1 MRLGPLC
8 LVVAVVV
15 VLALPGAA
23 AAARTPLTV
32 SPAPG
37 TPDASPKTG
46 ISVLGV
52 PAGRI
57 ASVRVVG
64 ASSGLHRGRIAPF
77 SRNRGG
83 IFVPDAPLTEGERV
97 TVVVRVRGRSPDRFS
112 FVVARPDDAA
122 VLSPTRSSPTSSST
136 SPPSPAS
143 PRRDHRAQAL
153 LRLQRRSSSR
163 RCPRRSCTP
172 ARPDRDPHAGGP
184 GRPDDRRRPGPLVWF
199 HQLHLPE
206 VAGEPAHPALR
217 GQPVLTG
224 GRARSPRPRTASAR
238 A

>member
-1 MRLGPLC
+1 MVMRLGPLC
-8 LVVAVVV
+8 LVVGAVV

-46 ISVLGV
+46 IGVLGV

-64 ASSGLHRGRIAPF
+64 SSSGLHRGRIAPF

-83 IFVPDAPLTEGERV
+83 IFVPHAPLTEGERV

-112 FVVARPDDAA
+112 FVVARLGVDPPL
-122 VLSPTRSSPTSSST
+122 LSPTQIQPDKLEHFASE
-136 SPPSPAS
+136 PAS
-143 PRRDHRAQAL
+143 PRRASPCSSTLPASAIG
-153 LRLQRRSSSR
+153 SSSR

-172 ARPDRDPHAGGP
+172 ARP
-184 GRPDDRRRPGPLVWF
+184 RR
-199 HQLHLPE
+199 
-206 VAGEPAHPALR
+206 
-217 GQPVLTG
+217 
-224 GRARSPRPRTASAR
+224 
-238 A
+238 